1 MYWFLYDRNL
11 RHKRDKNVVSKNS
24 FSPITEIELNKSFFR
39 NRVSIFQKQGLS
51 IFNPFSTNVPYLY
64 PLKTSENR
72 RFSDIFRGYRSGTLV
87 ENGLKTMSFN
97 LTRVTRSSLF
107 SFQNPKEVN
116 FIFTSV
122 FLFT

>member
-11 RHKRDKNVVSKNS
+11 RHERGKNVVSKNS
-24 FSPITEIELNKSFFR
+24 FSPITEIGLNKSFFR

-51 IFNPFSTNVPYLY
+51 IFNPFSTSVPYLY
-64 PLKTSENR
+64 PLKTENR
-72 RFSDIFRGYRSGTLV
+72 RFSDIFRGHRSGTLV
-87 ENGLKTMSFN
+87 ENGLKTMPFN
-97 LTRVTRSSLF
+97 LTRVTRNSLF

-122 FLFT
+122 LLFT

>member
-11 RHKRDKNVVSKNS
+11 RHERGKNVVSKNS
-24 FSPITEIELNKSFFR
+24 FNPITEIGLNKSFFR

-51 IFNPFSTNVPYLY
+51 IFNPFSTSVPYQY

-107 SFQNPKEVN
+107 YFQNPKEVN

-122 FLFT
+122 LLFT

>member
-11 RHKRDKNVVSKNS
+11 RHERGKNVVSKNS
-24 FSPITEIELNKSFFR
+24 FSPITERGLNKSFFR
-39 NRVSIFQKQGLS
+39 NRVSIFQKQGSS
-51 IFNPFSTNVPYLY
+51 IFNPFSTSVPYLY
-64 PLKTSENR
+64 PLKTLENR

-87 ENGLKTMSFN
+87 ENGLKTMPFN

-122 FLFT
+122 LLFT